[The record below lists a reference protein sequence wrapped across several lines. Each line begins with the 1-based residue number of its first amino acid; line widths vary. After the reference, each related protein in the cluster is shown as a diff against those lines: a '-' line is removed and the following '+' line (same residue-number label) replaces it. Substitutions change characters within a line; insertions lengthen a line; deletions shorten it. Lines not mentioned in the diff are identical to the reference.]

1 MNTAAP
7 CASMAAWSAA
17 ARSTLERSS
26 CRVARWS
33 TPEWREYSTMKLA
46 AVKSSPSTTAER
58 RSKVTVS
65 STCSSTMTNSKLLS
79 CAHARRTL
87 SRRTASPALHMTMT
101 KPTLGTTPITLTSP
115 KVRATKSPKA
125 TSGASL
131 VVPPRS
137 RIISE
142 ETTLVPH
149 GMKPTVACTT
159 YLVRVRVGVMVR

>member
-7 CASMAAWSAA
+7 CASIAAWSAA

-26 CRVARWS
+26 WRVARWS

-46 AVKSSPSTTAER
+46 AVKRSPSTTAESK
-58 RSKVTVS
+58 SKVTVS
-65 STCSSTMTNSKLLS
+65 ATCSSTIANSKVLS

-87 SRRTASPALHMTMT
+87 SRRVESPALHMIMA
-101 KPTLGTTPITLTSP
+101 KPTLGTTPTTP
-115 KVRATKSPKA
+115 TPNVVATKSTRA

-149 GMKPTVACTT
+149 GMNPTVPWTRYMTALGTRSSR
-159 YLVRVRVGVMVR
+159 L